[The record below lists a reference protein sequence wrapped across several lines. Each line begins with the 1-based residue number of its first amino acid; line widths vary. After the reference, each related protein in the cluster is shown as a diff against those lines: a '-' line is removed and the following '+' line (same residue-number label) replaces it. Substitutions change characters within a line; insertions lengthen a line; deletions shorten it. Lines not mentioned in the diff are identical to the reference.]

1 MSVKK
6 VIGDFIGYGT
16 SFLAEEKWKLPL
28 PIGYSHGYSRALSNQ
43 GRVLVNGHRCIVVGS
58 VNMNM
63 MTIDVTNIETVK
75 KTMKWY

>member
-1 MSVKK
+1 MKIATV
-6 VIGDFIGYGT
+6 
-16 SFLAEEKWKLPL
+16 